1 LRRHGGKVSENRGD
15 SHNDGGDSETSGATG
30 IEARARPDLPETF
43 ADSINQVFFDGQTL
57 RINFGVTRVD
67 PPAQPQTARRYPACR
82 LVLTPGAAVELMN
95 QIQRLTAGMIQAG
108 VLKAAAAPAHPAA
121 ATPPSA
127 DRKMN

>member
-1 LRRHGGKVSENRGD
+1 MAERPQKIE
-15 SHNDGGDSETSGATG
+15 ETRIMTEETRKPPEQPALKL
-30 IEARARPDLPETF
+30 EHVDLPDLPETF

-67 PPAQPQTARRYPACR
+67 PPGQPQTARRYPACR

-127 DRKMN
+127 DKKMN

>member
-1 LRRHGGKVSENRGD
+1 MDDKPRSLAE
-15 SHNDGGDSETSGATG
+15 ETRKTP
-30 IEARARPDLPETF
+30 EQPTLKLEHVDLPELPETF

-108 VLKAAAAPAHPAA
+108 VLKAAATAPAAPTAA
-121 ATPPSA
+121 APSGG
-127 DRKMN
+127 DKKMN